1 MSTNMP
7 EFKSDPAVVA
17 LIPAVNRIRSFAAG
31 LVIKSAGAYEQAAIL
46 LKSIK
51 GQLASFEEAR
61 TKITKPINDG
71 LREVNAQHK
80 ATIAPL
86 LADELV
92 IKNAMIRYSDEQDRI
107 RQEEQRKANE
117 AADKERRRLLAIAD
131 EAKRKADEQAAAKR
145 KAADDAAAAGRQAE
159 ADRLRASAVRIE
171 EKGADKVEQFDMRA
185 ASVVA
190 PIAQAAA
197 PKVGGISVPLV
208 WDFEIVDASLI
219 PREYLDV
226 NPVRIRKV
234 VQAMQG
240 NTNIPG
246 VRVRQVKRIAAGTT

>member
-1 MSTNMP
+1 MSANMP

-31 LVIKSAGAYEQAAIL
+31 LVIKSGKAYEEAAAL

-107 RQEEQRKANE
+107 REEEQRRQNE
-117 AADKERRRLLAIAD
+117 IARKEQERLQAIAD
-131 EAKRKADEQAAAKR
+131 RAAAKGQED
-145 KAADDAAAAGRQAE
+145 KAEQFQH
-159 ADRLRASAVRIE
+159 RAS
-171 EKGADKVEQFDMRA
+171 Q
-185 ASVVA
+185 VVA

-197 PKVGGISVPLV
+197 PKVGGISVPEV
-208 WDFEIVDASLI
+208 WDFEITDEDAV
-219 PREYLDV
+219 PRAYCDV
-226 NPVRIRKV
+226 SPKRIRAQ
-234 VQAMQG
+234 VQATKNMTQ
-240 NTNIPG
+240 IAG
-246 VRVRQVKRIAAGTT
+246 VRVFKTKRIAAGRA

>member
-1 MSTNMP
+1 MSANMP
-7 EFKSDPAVVA
+7 EFMSDPAVVA
-17 LIPAVNRIRSFAAG
+17 LIPAVNRIRSLAAG
-31 LVIKSAGAYEQAAIL
+31 LVIKSARAYEEAATL

-71 LREVNAQHK
+71 LREVNTQHK

-107 RQEEQRKANE
+107 REEEQRRQNE
-117 AADKERRRLLAIAD
+117 IARKEQERLQAIAD
-131 EAKRKADEQAAAKR
+131 RAAAKGQED
-145 KAADDAAAAGRQAE
+145 KAEQFQH
-159 ADRLRASAVRIE
+159 RASR
-171 EKGADKVEQFDMRA
+171 
-185 ASVVA
+185 VVA

-208 WDFEIVDASLI
+208 WTFDVVDESLI
-219 PREYLDV
+219 PREYLDI
-226 NPVRIRKV
+226 NETRIRKV

-246 VRVRQVKRIAAGTT
+246 VRVRQVKRIAAGTA

>member
-1 MSTNMP
+1 MSANMP

-31 LVIKSAGAYEQAAIL
+31 LVIKSARAYEEAATL

-71 LREVNAQHK
+71 LREVNAQHR
-80 ATIAPL
+80 ATVAPL
-86 LADELV
+86 LADEIV

-107 RQEEQRKANE
+107 REEEQRRQNE
-117 AADKERRRLLAIAD
+117 IARKEQERLQAIAD
-131 EAKRKADEQAAAKR
+131 RAQAKGQEDKA
-145 KAADDAAAAGRQAE
+145 
-159 ADRLRASAVRIE
+159 
-171 EKGADKVEQFDMRA
+171 EQFQQRA
-185 ASVVA
+185 AQVVA
-190 PIAQAAA
+190 PIAQQAA
-197 PKVGGISVPLV
+197 PKVGGIAVPLV
-208 WDFEIVDASLI
+208 WTFDIIDASLI

-226 NPVRIRKV
+226 NETRIRKV

-240 NTNIPG
+240 NTKIPG
-246 VRVRQVKRIAAGTT
+246 IRVRQVKRIAAGSA